1 MGSSPTFGRHL
12 GPLMICKAGVMW
24 RVPGVPGD
32 QGILWHPMG
41 SPGGGGGAFDRSSE
55 EEGTYAYAYVIK
67 I

>member
-32 QGILWHPMG
+32 QGILWYPMG
-41 SPGGGGGAFDRSSE
+41 SPGGGGGRLIGLLKKKAHMPMHM
-55 EEGTYAYAYVIK
+55 
-67 I
+67 

>member
-32 QGILWHPMG
+32 QGILWGHLG
-41 SPGGGGGAFDRSSE
+41 EGGAFDRSSE